1 MYIEKQICDGTAV
14 FLFKKKVKYIIIYNC
29 LLFLSA
35 LRVL

>member
-1 MYIEKQICDGTAV
+1 MYAEKQICDCTAV
-14 FLFKKKVKYIIIYNC
+14 FLFKKKVKYIIIYKC